1 MFKYDLINKLAVL
14 LVNQEHESK
23 ISFISKA
30 ISIILFSS
38 FFYLIQTEARDFIL
52 YLSICSLL
60 FYVFILVIGG
70 VWWGGIQHDL
80 DFIPNFLRKKNNTY
94 FNEYVS
100 YIIFTN
106 LSLLINYT
114 IIWFLQSSP
123 KMETNI
129 LIAQDLI
136 LIFYILTMVS
146 LLVAMSRLTFERSI
160 FLFLDNAKYTINGLN
175 RFYIS
180 KEDGNKKPK
189 EICEENKEILKK
201 SFKIKTALWSFI
213 TIFMLFIAL
222 ANMKI
227 EILNIYN
234 YPSFEMPNFS
244 WEIGDLFIFLL
255 CYFIILA
262 GWSLSLTVIYIAFKT
277 LMQD

>member
-23 ISFISKA
+23 IRFISKV
-30 ISIILFSS
+30 ISIILFLS
-38 FFYLIQTEARDFIL
+38 FFYLIQTEASNFIL

-60 FYVFILVIGG
+60 FYGFILVIGG

-94 FNEYVS
+94 FNEYVP

-106 LSLLINYT
+106 LSLFISYT
-114 IIWFLQSSP
+114 LIWFLQSLQ
-123 KMETNI
+123 KIETNI
-129 LIAQDLI
+129 LIAQDLTV
-136 LIFYILTMVS
+136 IFYVLTMVS
-146 LLVAMSRLTFERSI
+146 LLIVMSRLTLERSI
-160 FLFLDNAKYTINGLN
+160 ILFLDNAKYTINGLN

-180 KEDGNKKPK
+180 NEDGNKKPK
-189 EICEENKEILKK
+189 EIYEENKEILKK

-213 TIFMLFIAL
+213 AIFMIFIAF
-222 ANMKI
+222 ANI
-227 EILNIYN
+227 NFEVLNIYN
-234 YPSFEMPNFS
+234 YPNFKMPNFS
-244 WEIGDLFIFLL
+244 WEIWDLFIFLL
-255 CYFIILA
+255 CYLIILA
-262 GWSLSLTVIYIAFKT
+262 GWSISLSVVYIAFKT